1 MSRKEFKVA
10 PVQTESEIVAHNCQS
25 SSSKSGVVES
35 IDVDGLCFKDT
46 TETQTTPRLITS

>member
-1 MSRKEFKVA
+1 MSRKESKVA
-10 PVQTESEIVAHNCQS
+10 PVQTENEMVAHNCQS